1 MRSTSADPRVLAL
14 ACALALAA
22 AAQAAPVAASAPAS
36 GIATEQAPGFVPG
49 ARALA
54 VEAAVDKLRDDPLLA
69 GRHATHTLE
78 WISEP
83 EKRKKPDPVPEWFK
97 WIESFMRFVNDTSR
111 VLVYG
116 LVAVAVAVLLVSAR
130 HLVQLRAGRRR
141 AKASAISHVRD
152 LDVRPES
159 LPEDVGAAAWALW
172 QSGQVAAALS
182 LLYRGALSR
191 LIHRHAV
198 PIAASTTEGECL
210 ELAQGR
216 LAPAALR
223 YLTQLVR
230 AREANVY
237 GERTL
242 SLAMGEVLCD
252 GFATRLDA
260 TASTEGRA

>member
-22 AAQAAPVAASAPAS
+22 PVAASAGAS
-36 GIATEQAPGFVPG
+36 GIATQQAPGFVPG

-216 LAPAALR
+216 R

>member
-130 HLVQLRAGRRR
+130 HLVQLRG
-141 AKASAISHVRD
+141 
-152 LDVRPES
+152 
-159 LPEDVGAAAWALW
+159 GAAAWALW